1 MKKTHILAIIVIA
14 LAIGAIMTTVSDS
27 STYSNFSEA
36 IENPG
41 KEYHVVGQLDKES
54 ELTYDPEVDAN
65 LFAFNM
71 IDNNGDN
78 HRVHFAGSKP
88 QDFEHPDPRIYRLCR
103 AIDRDFRLSGHR
115 LLPAPGRARADGAG
129 ARQAE
134 TRPAALDC

>member
-14 LAIGAIMTTVSDS
+14 LAIGAIMTTVADS
-27 STYSNFSEA
+27 STYSNFGEA

-54 ELTYDPEVDAN
+54 DLTYDPEVDAN

-88 QDFEHPDPRIYRLCR
+88 QDFERSEQIVLVGKYENETFQASKILMKCPSKYNEGQEGEMQE
-103 AIDRDFRLSGHR
+103 FT
-115 LLPAPGRARADGAG
+115 
-129 ARQAE
+129 AE
-134 TRPAALDC
+134 TATS

>member
-27 STYSNFSEA
+27 STYSNFEEA

-54 ELTYDPEVDAN
+54 DLIYNPEVDAN

-88 QDFEHPDPRIYRLCR
+88 QDFERSEQIVLVGKYENETFQASKILMKCPSKYNEGQEGEMQE
-103 AIDRDFRLSGHR
+103 FT
-115 LLPAPGRARADGAG
+115 
-129 ARQAE
+129 AE
-134 TRPAALDC
+134 TATS

>member
-1 MKKTHILAIIVIA
+1 MKKTHILGIIVIA

-27 STYSNFSEA
+27 STYSNFGEA

-41 KEYHVVGQLDKES
+41 KEYHVVGQLDKDG
-54 ELTYDPEVDAN
+54 ELTYNPEVDAN

-88 QDFEHPDPRIYRLCR
+88 QDFERSEQIVLVGKYENETFQASKILMKCPSKYNEGQTDEMQE
-103 AIDRDFRLSGHR
+103 FT
-115 LLPAPGRARADGAG
+115 
-129 ARQAE
+129 AE
-134 TRPAALDC
+134 TATS